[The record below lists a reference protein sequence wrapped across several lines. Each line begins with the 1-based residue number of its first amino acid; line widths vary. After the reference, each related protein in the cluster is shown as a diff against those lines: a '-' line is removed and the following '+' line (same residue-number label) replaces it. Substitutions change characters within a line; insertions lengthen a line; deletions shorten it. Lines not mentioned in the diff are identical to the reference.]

1 MSDLQVKYGSQAQ
14 AITITLASLADGAM
28 RQSASIDNSTLKF
41 FDARIGGKI
50 TTGTTPTAGSVI
62 TFLVAASV
70 DGGTIFSGGA
80 SGLDALFTEQEN
92 QLFFLGQII
101 VLADSD
107 KTHEFGPFSLLEA
120 MKGFAI
126 PDTWALIVKND
137 TGVALNSTGGNHDVD
152 YQGAQAEAV

>member
-14 AITITLASLADGAM
+14 AITITLANLADGAL

-41 FDARIGGKI
+41 FDTRIGGKI
-50 TTGTTPTAGSVI
+50 TTGTSPTTGSVI
-62 TFLVAASV
+62 TLYAAASV

-80 SGLDALFTEQEN
+80 SGSDALFTEQED
-92 QLFFLGQII
+92 QLFLLGQII
-101 VLADSD
+101 VASTSD
-107 KTHEFGPFSLLEA
+107 KAYEFGPFSLLEA

-126 PDTWALIVKND
+126 PDTWAIVVKND
-137 TGVALNSTGGNHDVD
+137 TGAALNSTGGNHDVD